1 MSLPKAGWIQQ
12 KSIHTMAAN
21 MMKSSPCRLLIL
33 RIFVPIL
40 VNVARHATT
49 RVIQLAKLTNGPRS
63 SAVILVCDG
72 IFCVG
77 SQDAHYPSQKK
88 LDLRTG

>member
-1 MSLPKAGWIQQ
+1 MI
-12 KSIHTMAAN
+12 
-21 MMKSSPCRLLIL
+21 KSSPCSVLIL
-33 RIFVPIL
+33 RSFVAIL

-72 IFCVG
+72 IFCLG
-77 SQDAHYPSQKK
+77 SKDVH
-88 LDLRTG
+88 